1 MRKHTFEDTF
11 SGSLSTNDNSKT
23 RNKGEEA
30 CKIVSLSAGRA
41 SNRNDKKGVNA
52 FFAFE
57 ETLGLAM
64 FAHWD
69 IKISPS

>member
-1 MRKHTFEDTF
+1 MRKHTFEGTF

-52 FFAFE
+52 LFFAFE

-64 FAHWD
+64 FAH
-69 IKISPS
+69 